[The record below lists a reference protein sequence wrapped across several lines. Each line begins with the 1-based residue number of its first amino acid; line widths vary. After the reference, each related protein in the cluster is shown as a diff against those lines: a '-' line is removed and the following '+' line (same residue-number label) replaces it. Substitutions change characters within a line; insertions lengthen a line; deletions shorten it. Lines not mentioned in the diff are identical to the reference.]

1 MRAKAVTTL
10 AVTAVCLAVAG
21 GFVAEHRGGGLPE
34 HEPVPSQTQEI
45 PVWQIGP
52 QGIRPASGAT
62 HDVFDGVSAAA
73 H

>member
-10 AVTAVCLAVAG
+10 AVTALCLAVAG
-21 GFVAEHRGGGLPE
+21 GFASEHRGGGLPA
-34 HEPVPSQTQEI
+34 HEPVPSRTQEI

-52 QGIRPASGAT
+52 QGITPASGAT
-62 HDVFDGVSAAA
+62 HDVFDEVSPAA